1 MVVVGQ
7 RNRTQRAQVET
18 GAEQVLSTDADRIS
32 TLVAA
37 LQDGSGTAEVWITD
51 SATGDRVRS
60 ALPAAGIEVTAR
72 RDRATAEA
80 EFDNSASAWGLEMV
94 LTPR

>member
-1 MVVVGQ
+1 MVGQ

-37 LQDGSGTAEVWITD
+37 LQEAGSGTAEVWITD

-60 ALPAAGIEVTAR
+60 ALRAAGIEVTAR

-80 EFDNSASAWGLEMV
+80 QFDNCASAWGLEMA